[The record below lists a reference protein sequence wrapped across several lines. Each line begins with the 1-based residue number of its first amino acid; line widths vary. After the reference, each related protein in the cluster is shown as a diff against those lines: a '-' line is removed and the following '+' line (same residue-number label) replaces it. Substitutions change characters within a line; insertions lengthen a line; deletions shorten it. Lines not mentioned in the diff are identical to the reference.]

1 MSDKKISQ
9 LDAATTPLAGTETL
23 PIVQSGATKKVPTDD
38 LTVKNVRSNATSG
51 VLQVSGPGA
60 SQTRVM
66 TTPDADFTAARTDA
80 AQSFTGLQTFN
91 GGTSASDYDFNDS
104 ASRFSTLT
112 EWSKQS
118 YVESVR
124 QLRAPTGLDYWS
136 TSATGSGSVTQ
147 SGVALYLNTDA
158 TASSTATAQ
167 LSNLGLTTIGGQGL
181 YFWNNPIRVEF
192 LISNVAAQT
201 ANGQSWLL
209 LRSDAVSA
217 ADPSAGSNRAIGFRL
232 DAGAAKGLT
241 WDGSSLTVVD
251 LATSLSV
258 APGVYTSL
266 AFQRNSEG
274 GTIEFFVNGVSKGT
288 ASSPSNAYA
297 SGVIG
302 LAVNNGGDVGLARF
316 MLFDTIVTT
325 RDA

>member
-9 LDAATTPLAGTETL
+9 LNAATTPLAGTETL

-118 YVESVR
+118 SAESVR
-124 QLRAPTGLDYWS
+124 QLRAPTGLDHWS

-147 SGVALYLNTDA
+147 SGVGLYLNTDA

-167 LSNLGLTTIGGQGL
+167 LSNLGLTTGGGQGL
-181 YFWNNPIRVEF
+181 YFWQRPIRVEF

-251 LATSLSV
+251 LSTSLSS
-258 APGVYTSL
+258 GVYTSL
-266 AFQRNSEG
+266 AFQRNSEN
-274 GTIEFFVNGVSKGT
+274 GTIDFFVNGVSVGT

-297 SGVIG
+297 SGFIG
-302 LAVNNGGDVGLARF
+302 LAVNNGGDTGRARF
-316 MLFDTIVTT
+316 MLVDTIVTT